1 MRKYYPL
8 LVAFLF
14 ACSPDQKPNERLVL
28 EPVSLENVRLL
39 DSPFKN
45 AMLADQKWILDLEP
59 DRLLHRYLLYA
70 GLKPKGEIYGGW
82 ESRGIS
88 GHSLGH
94 YMSACAL
101 MYASTG
107 DERFKQRV
115 DYIVDELKSCQIARK
130 TGYIGA
136 IPDEDKVWN
145 EIAAGDIRSQ
155 GFDLNGLWVP
165 WYTQHKLLAGLIDS
179 YKYTDNLLALDIAV
193 KFTDWIDDKFS
204 NLSDAQFQQMLA
216 CEFGGMNDALAQLY
230 EITGAATYL
239 DMANRFYHRSVM
251 DPLAAQTDQLVGL
264 HANTQVPKIIGSAKI
279 CELTGSTKDSTIAA
293 YFLRKVLADHSYANG
308 GNSEHEHFGPAGSLK
323 GRLSESSSETCNT
336 YNMIKLAQHVNKWE
350 FDQRWGDY
358 IEKALFN
365 HILASQNP
373 ENGMVSYFVPLQ
385 AGGRKTYSE
394 PFDSFWCCVGTGWE
408 SHAKYASFI
417 YYQTAEKALVIDQYI
432 ASSLTTS
439 NLQLKLET
447 NFPRQNEIKVQFEK
461 YDSKQPIYL
470 RLPSWS
476 ADYQVF
482 LNGADIKTS
491 IQRGYIRVDKP
502 FKSGDELKLTLNMNL
517 RSEQLLGNENKI
529 ALFHGP
535 VLLAGVMPEEKES
548 FDYPVF
554 LAKDKPLEEWINW
567 NPKRYAAQSTGVGFP
582 DNITLKPFYEVVNEK
597 YMVYL
602 DIYNE
607 IEWQSHKQK
616 IDSTKKAQFELE
628 RRLVDDLRIGE
639 MQPER
644 DHKLAGENTTSG
656 EAFNRK
662 WRHAVDG
669 WFAFQM
675 QVDPNETNELM
686 VTYWGGDAG
695 NREFEILIN
704 DQLLASQIL
713 NRNKPDQFY
722 NEVYAIPKALT
733 NNKKK
738 VKVTFRSLPGKTAGG
753 VYGCKTLRQ
762 TLPNS

>member
-1 MRKYYPL
+1 MKWVCVFSVLSCQSPVDSTEESIFQL
-8 LVAFLF
+8 KPVAL
-14 ACSPDQKPNERLVL
+14 QQ
-28 EPVSLENVRLL
+28 VRLL
-39 DSPFKN
+39 DGPFKS
-45 AMLADQKWILDLEP
+45 AEQKDSEWLLALDT
-59 DRLLHRYLLYA
+59 DRLLHRYRLYA
-70 GLKPKGEIYGGW
+70 GLEPKGENYGGW

-94 YMSACAL
+94 YMSALSL

-107 DERFKQRV
+107 EQVFKNRSN
-115 DYIVDELKSCQIARK
+115 YIIDELAECQAQFGN
-130 TGYIGA
+130 GYIGA
-136 IPDEDKVWN
+136 IPGQDSVWVQV
-145 EIAAGDIRSQ
+145 AAGDIRSQ

-165 WYTQHKLLAGLIDS
+165 WYTQHKVLAGLIDV
-179 YKYTDNLLALDIAV
+179 YAYTQNEKALEVANN
-193 KFTDWIDDKFS
+193 FADWMVQT
-204 NLSDAQFQQMLA
+204 LSGLSEEQFQSMLA

-230 EITGAATYL
+230 EITGEATYL
-239 DMANRFYHRSVM
+239 DLANRFYHQSVM
-251 DPLAAQTDQLVGL
+251 DPLAAQADQLAGL

-279 CELTGSTKDSTIAA
+279 YELTGSTKDSTIAA

-373 ENGMVSYFVPLQ
+373 EDGMVSYFIPLQ

-394 PFDSFWCCVGTGWE
+394 PFDSFWCCVGSGWE
-408 SHAKYASFI
+408 SHAKYGSFI
-417 YYQTAEKALVIDQYI
+417 YYQTAAQALVVDQYI
-432 ASSLTTS
+432 ASSLTTPGI
-439 NLQLKLET
+439 QLKLET
-447 NFPRQNEIKVQFEK
+447 NFPKQNEIKVLIDK
-461 YDSKQPIYL
+461 YDSSKPIYL
-470 RLPSWS
+470 RLPDWS
-476 ADYQVF
+476 TGYQVF
-482 LNGADIKTS
+482 LNGVEIKTT

-517 RSEQLLGNENKI
+517 RSEPLLGSDNKI
-529 ALFHGP
+529 AVFHGP
-535 VLLAGVMPEEKES
+535 VLLAGVLPEEKES

-554 LAKDKPLEEWINW
+554 LAKDKPLDEWINW
-567 NPKRYAAQSTGVGFP
+567 NPKRYTAHTAEVGFP
-582 DNITLKPFYEVVNEK
+582 DNVTLKPFYEIISEK

-602 DIYNE
+602 DTYNE
-607 IEWQSHKQK
+607 TEWQAHKQK
-616 IDSTKKAQFELE
+616 LDSTKKAQFELE

-644 DHKLAGENTTSG
+644 DHELAGENTTSG

-675 QVDPNETNELM
+675 QVDPNEANVLM

-722 NEVYAIPKALT
+722 NEVYAIPKAFT
-733 NNKKK
+733 KNEEK
-738 VKVTFRSLPGKTAGG
+738 VKVTFKSLPGKTAGG